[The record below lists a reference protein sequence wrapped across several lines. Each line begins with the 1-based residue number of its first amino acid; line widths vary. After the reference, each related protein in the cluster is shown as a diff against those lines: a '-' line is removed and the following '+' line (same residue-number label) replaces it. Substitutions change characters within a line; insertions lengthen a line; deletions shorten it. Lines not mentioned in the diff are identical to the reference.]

1 VGCKVSTVIPS
12 SGRSTWGVIVD
23 IHEQAADPT
32 GIQNLE
38 QSIAIS
44 ELMDV
49 CELDRVDLNQGDL
62 VYFVAT
68 VALDL
73 GLFFRRCRW

>member
-1 VGCKVSTVIPS
+1 MGCEVSTAIQS

-23 IHEQAADPT
+23 IHQQVADPT
-32 GIQNLE
+32 GIQSLE
-38 QSIAIS
+38 QGITIS
-44 ELMDV
+44 ELIDV
-49 CELDRVDLNQGDL
+49 FARDRVDLNQGDL